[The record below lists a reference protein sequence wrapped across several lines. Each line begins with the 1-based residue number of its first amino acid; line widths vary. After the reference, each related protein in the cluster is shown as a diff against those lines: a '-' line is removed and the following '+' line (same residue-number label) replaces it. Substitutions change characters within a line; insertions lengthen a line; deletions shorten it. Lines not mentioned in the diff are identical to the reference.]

1 LAYVFDPVNNTLID
15 DEDKSLGNKFQLN
28 DDDVRQNLA
37 FGALAYAPA
46 AINVAR
52 PFVSPIIRKGAEVLG
67 GTAFGTRLGD
77 IFFSKSE
84 DEDKKEIIPSD
95 DQGSNIEPPKGPKFE
110 LKDVLT
116 ESIFESM
123 RDPELRNTV
132 KSIINEQKNFFDKK
146 NVNKTITE
154 KFIKSVEN
162 KAMTLPNQ
170 QNYKQ
175 PVFNKDY
182 LNLFKNY
189 VDQNHGGNLSK
200 AVIELGI
207 DTPRRTIQRR
217 FQETNMGTFAGKESK
232 ALLDLEPGTSTYTE
246 VMETM
251 KSNPENIFS
260 NINLKIKKGGLSKNS
275 YVETIDLA
283 NLLGIDGTDPD
294 QRNQFLK
301 RLRKLDIRTKAGT
314 QGGKAKKYHVGD
326 VLSELAFYTKN
337 ERQALAGDGINYQ
350 RVRQTREFDL
360 GLSKINSALRRNI
373 INRLEKTDIAIPKIS
388 LAEDM
393 GHAESVEVIEKYPN
407 LFKGSNLK
415 SLQTLVRQDPVINQT
430 ILVDNGYHSQNDA
443 IYKQLK
449 NKKINI
455 AEANNLLKLN
465 NERIRKIIKNEARD
479 NPFFKNQENRIALL
493 QIDKNGIVNAD
504 MSTVDPFYI
513 YGNINEINPKAN
525 KISDLSEK
533 QINAYLKNLKNQWTD
548 GAVKFIISLKDNQGN
563 RIYSNEDIEEFRDI
577 LELPVEKTGTTKYKF
592 QKGGGVDIT
601 PLPRTNFGNGG
612 GAGADVDFATQLE
625 YFLTNED
632 AELPQIS
639 TYKETKNPIEVFNDI
654 IDPRNYPYY
663 ADVLTRSGLRIGE
676 FGARLLPATGKL
688 ISDIIQKGAFKVK
701 DKTGS
706 GYVQDYTDVLPSNIK
721 STGVFTEFLKNITP
735 TSLEKKVGLASLIE
749 KEEQKQI
756 DRGSTVGP
764 KVLADTLGL
773 GAEVTAPIFPGVKV
787 AEKILKSKKVS
798 DLPKSP
804 KKSEKFED
812 LASVENLEYNL
823 ANLKAKQITEPFDPA
838 TKLTRTLVEKILN
851 KKGIQIGDKDPI
863 DVYMDTY
870 GEIIIDVKNL
880 AEEIIEAELRG
891 RPLKSF
897 DELLKIEGFL
907 DMPIPKNPFK
917 GVPVEDTIEML
928 EKDLREK
935 KILEGFNTKEKTKNA
950 KGGVI
955 R

>member
-1 LAYVFDPVNNTLID
+1 MKLHHYNEAYAHMVRRAKFANGTPKPLPKPERNFQDKLNTLRKASRGLDPESTLRLFDYFIK
-15 DEDKSLGNKFQLN
+15 EALAKGQLTEQQASGIYQSLPQTEIKESIESFQ
-28 DDDVRQNLA
+28 RQNFAEGLSVQTLDPR
-37 FGALAYAPA
+37 FPTKDPTSTGFKPLDIPA
-46 AINVAR
+46 AVLPPLAI
-52 PFVSPIIRKGAEVLG
+52 GAGVKRIKD
-67 GTAFGTRLGD
+67 T
-77 IFFSKSE
+77 FFSKEE
-84 DEDKKEIIPSD
+84 DEDKKEIVPSN

-123 RDPELRNTV
+123 RDPELRDTV
-132 KSIINEQKNFFDKK
+132 KSIINEQKSFFDKK
-146 NVNKTITE
+146 NVDKKTTE

-175 PVFNKDY
+175 PVFNKNY

-217 FQETNMGTFAGKESK
+217 FQETNMGTFGGREGK

-251 KSNPENIFS
+251 KSNPKNIFS
-260 NINLKIKKGGLSKNS
+260 NINLKIKNGGLSKNS

-350 RVRQTREFDL
+350 RARQTREFDL
-360 GLSKINSALRRNI
+360 GLNKINSALRKNI

-393 GHAESVEVIEKYPN
+393 GHAESVEVVEKYPN
-407 LFKGSNLK
+407 LFKGSNVK
-415 SLQTLVRQDPVINQT
+415 SLQTLVRQDPIINQK
-430 ILVDNGYHSQNDA
+430 ILVDRGYHSQNDA

-465 NERIRKIIKNEARD
+465 NDRIKRIIKNEARS

-592 QKGGGVDIT
+592 QKGGPVYGKYAGQIAK
-601 PLPRTNFGNGG
+601 LP
-612 GAGADVDFATQLE
+612 
-625 YFLTNED
+625 
-632 AELPQIS
+632 
-639 TYKETKNPIEVFNDI
+639 
-654 IDPRNYPYY
+654 
-663 ADVLTRSGLRIGE
+663 
-676 FGARLLPATGKL
+676 
-688 ISDIIQKGAFKVK
+688 
-701 DKTGS
+701 
-706 GYVQDYTDVLPSNIK
+706 
-721 STGVFTEFLKNITP
+721 
-735 TSLEKKVGLASLIE
+735 
-749 KEEQKQI
+749 
-756 DRGSTVGP
+756 
-764 KVLADTLGL
+764 
-773 GAEVTAPIFPGVKV
+773 
-787 AEKILKSKKVS
+787 
-798 DLPKSP
+798 
-804 KKSEKFED
+804 
-812 LASVENLEYNL
+812 
-823 ANLKAKQITEPFDPA
+823 
-838 TKLTRTLVEKILN
+838 
-851 KKGIQIGDKDPI
+851 
-863 DVYMDTY
+863 
-870 GEIIIDVKNL
+870 
-880 AEEIIEAELRG
+880 
-891 RPLKSF
+891 
-897 DELLKIEGFL
+897 
-907 DMPIPKNPFK
+907 
-917 GVPVEDTIEML
+917 
-928 EKDLREK
+928 
-935 KILEGFNTKEKTKNA
+935 
-950 KGGVI
+950 
-955 R
+955 